1 MINPNF
7 LLQAGPVLSTEKYA
21 CRSSGHSFSY
31 CPFDAIK
38 NLDVEK
44 NRLHSIPVGSVEFV
58 KEYCDHVGI
67 RLPTESLTYL
77 DEIQP
82 FIKRAIRKGIFK
94 EAKDNEFVKPVAV
107 KTFTGDIKSDVKDVL
122 DDTPVWISEQV
133 RFESEFRFYILT
145 DVIRSR
151 VTGWSRYDD
160 LDCTNPDPDPEFV
173 FSIAEEVRKNT
184 GPNAFSI
191 DIGWR
196 PDLKCYDVVELND
209 AWSLG
214 LYNNTDPQSCPPSA
228 EDYAEMLIS
237 RWAQTLFCNL

>member
-1 MINPNF
+1 MIDPNF

-21 CRSSGHSFSY
+21 CRNSGYSFSY

-38 NLDVEK
+38 DLSVEK

-58 KEYCDHVGI
+58 KEYCNRVRI
-67 RLPTESLTYL
+67 RLPSESLTYF

-82 FIKRAIRKGIFK
+82 FIKRTIRKGTFK
-94 EAKDNEFVKPVAV
+94 EAKDNEFVKPVSV
-107 KTFTGDIKSDVKDVL
+107 KTFTGDIKRNVKGVL
-122 DDTPVWISEQV
+122 EDTPVWVSEQV
-133 RFESEFRFYILT
+133 SFESEFRFYIST
-145 DVIRSR
+145 DTVKSR
-151 VTGWSRYDD
+151 ITGWSRYDD
-160 LDCTNPDPDPEFV
+160 LECTNPDPDPKFV
-173 FSIAEEVRKNT
+173 LSIAEEVSKNI

-228 EDYAEMLIS
+228 KDYAEMLIS
-237 RWAQTLFCNL
+237 RWTQILFCNL